1 MLICSDPPPPPP
13 EPVFSPGFYRPRKY
27 RTPARLRRLAVWLA
41 FALFILAG
49 LRALDVAI
57 WTAWTVR

>member
-1 MLICSDPPPPPP
+1 
-13 EPVFSPGFYRPRKY
+13 VFSPGFYRPRKY